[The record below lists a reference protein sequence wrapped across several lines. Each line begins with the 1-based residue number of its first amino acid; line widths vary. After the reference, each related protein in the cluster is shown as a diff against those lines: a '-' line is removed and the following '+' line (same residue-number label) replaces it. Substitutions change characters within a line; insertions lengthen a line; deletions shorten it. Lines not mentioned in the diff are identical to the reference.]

1 MAEEVTSTETL
12 ATETVAAN
20 DAPAVTEA
28 ETALGAAEAE
38 VTDATAEEGKAEDA
52 APEAVVPEAYEL
64 TFSEGITAD
73 ADTIAEATP
82 VLKEL
87 GLTNEAAQKFVPLI
101 EAHTARAL
109 AARDAQIDSYIAGER
124 AAWLETA
131 KADPEI
137 GGDKWNTSITA
148 AAKALDRF
156 GAAKDSDFRNLLE
169 TSGLGNHPEM
179 IRMFAKIGA
188 ATSEDTTFPRAGG
201 NATGARTLAETLYP
215 PKS

>member
-1 MAEEVTSTETL
+1 MADEATPIETSETIP
-12 ATETVAAN
+12 AN
-20 DAPAVTEA
+20 DAAPAVV
-28 ETALGAAEAE
+28 ETALGGADATADVEATADAEAE
-38 VTDATAEEGKAEDA
+38 TTDVE
-52 APEAVVPEAYEL
+52 VPESYEL
-64 TFSEGITAD
+64 TFSEGVTAD
-73 ADTIAEATP
+73 ADTITEATP

-87 GLTNEAAQKFVPLI
+87 GLSNDKAQKLVPLI

-109 AARDAQIDSYIAGER
+109 AARDAQIDTYIAGER

-137 GGDKWNTSITA
+137 GGSKWDASISA

-156 GAAKDSDFRNLLE
+156 GATKDSEFRALLE

-179 IRMFAKIGA
+179 VRMFAKIGA
-188 ATSEDTTFPRAGG
+188 ATSEDTSFPRAGG
-201 NATGARTLAETLYP
+201 NASGARTLAETLYP